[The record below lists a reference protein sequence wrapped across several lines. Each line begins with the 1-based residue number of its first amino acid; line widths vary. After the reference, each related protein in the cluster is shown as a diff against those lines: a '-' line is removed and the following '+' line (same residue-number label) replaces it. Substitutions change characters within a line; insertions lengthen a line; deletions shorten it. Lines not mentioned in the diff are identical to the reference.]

1 MNNYRPTR
9 PQHRAKNHD
18 QAHTEDEFEDSAE
31 SRTNPLIY
39 QGPAELVTT
48 QAGLTELIG
57 RLREAGSFA
66 YDSEF
71 IGELTYLPK
80 LCLIQ
85 VATTREVSLIDPIA
99 KIDLTPFWELVADAS
114 VEKITHAGQQDLEPV
129 MRHLNRPGQNVF
141 DTQISAGFVG
151 MAYPVSLS
159 KLVREVVGA
168 KLGKG
173 LTFTHWDQRPL
184 STQQLKYAAND
195 VRYLP
200 AIRAHLGERLERL
213 GHTAWAAEECDAQC
227 DVGLYRFDPETA
239 YLKVRGAGGLHPQA
253 LAVLKELVLWRNE
266 AAKQHDVPPR
276 AFLKDEILIDMSRE
290 PNKNVERLARVR
302 GLPRPVELA
311 HGAEIVEATKRGL
324 ATPVTEQ
331 PQSRNIEE
339 TPTDK
344 HRADALWAVMQCL
357 CIGRKIDPDLVCSR
371 QEIGRLYRQL
381 NAGVTPEG
389 LRMLGGWRR
398 EAVTGTLLEMI
409 EGKVGV
415 ELEWREG
422 ALVAGRMNES
432 SS

>member
-9 PQHRAKNHD
+9 PQHRAKSHD
-18 QAHTEDEFEDSAE
+18 QAHTEDEFEDSAQ
-31 SRTNPLIY
+31 SQANPLIF
-39 QGPAELVTT
+39 QGEAKLITT
-48 QAGLTELIG
+48 QAGLSELID
-57 RLREAGSFA
+57 RLRDAGTFA

-85 VATTREVSLIDPIA
+85 VGTAAEVSLIDPIA
-99 KIDLTPFWELVADAS
+99 RIDLTPFWELVADPS
-114 VEKITHAGQQDLEPV
+114 IEKITHAGQQDLEPV
-129 MRHLNRPGQNVF
+129 IRHLNRPGQNVF

-159 KLVREVVGA
+159 KLVREIVGA
-168 KLGKG
+168 RLGKG

-184 STQQLKYAAND
+184 SAQQLRYAAND

-200 AIRAHLGERLERL
+200 AIRVELGERLERL
-213 GHTAWAAEECDAQC
+213 GHTAWAAEECAAQC

-239 YLKVRGAGGLHPQA
+239 YLKVRGAGSLQPQA
-253 LAVLKELVLWRNE
+253 LAVLKQLVLWRNE

-290 PNKNVERLARVR
+290 PIKSAEKLARVR
-302 GLPRPVELA
+302 GLPRPVEHA

-324 ATPVTEQ
+324 ATPVTEM
-331 PQSRNIEE
+331 PQSRTIEE

-344 HRADALWAVMQCL
+344 HRADALWAVTQCL

-381 NAGVTPEG
+381 LAGETPAG
-389 LRMLGGWRR
+389 LRLLSGWRH
-398 EAVTGTLLEMI
+398 EAVASTLLELI
-409 EGKVGV
+409 DGKAGV
-415 ELEWREG
+415 NLEWREG
-422 ALVAGRMNES
+422 ALEAGRAER
-432 SS
+432 